1 MSDFFDNIDS
11 SALTHEPEEKEI
23 FVTDKILFVS
33 TYISAN
39 DDKFNDP
46 EFVTS
51 VIKKRLDATDFK
63 AQHLKFRISTMINV
77 AKKNI
82 YTEVRINGTIYD
94 SIDGFKLLWA
104 LNYGV
109 KTVTK
114 KNCVITFPM
123 YFESDINSLIVNQKL
138 ENVVLTASKSYM
150 FDNDIIF
157 KHSKQSDWQYNV
169 PLDTEEIAKLGSII
183 CDKLLTIREFEDPY
197 SEILKLYSYCGYISG
212 LIYNN
217 DIIDFH
223 IRATKLLFDNN
234 QNETVNSK
242 NRMLYREEY
251 PVSPK
256 SISIEKMRQIEEIIR
271 NSTKRIAGIDD
282 VLRIIYMDDEHNW
295 CKRSLYF
302 ISKERKL
309 YYADNSIEDYE
320 FVCWKGFPEQNY
332 SHKSALTVDSD
343 RWYVCN
349 EEPEDIYDDVTNMF
363 IKNIDQ
369 IKKHQNNVIRKLS
382 EIKDGWHTEFDC
394 IVDEYNS
401 GNFLFVIHIGEV
413 VDYHTCTIISA
424 SLGLY
429 GTFDAI
435 IENIKH
441 LFCVQKV
448 KVS

>member
-11 SALTHEPEEKEI
+11 SSLTHEPEDKEI
-23 FVTDKILFVS
+23 FITDKILFVS

-39 DDKFNDP
+39 GDKFNDP

-63 AQHLKFRISTMINV
+63 TQHLKFKISTTTDV
-77 AKKNI
+77 AKENI

-104 LNYGV
+104 LNYGLQ
-109 KTVTK
+109 TVTK
-114 KNCVITFPM
+114 KNCVIAFP
-123 YFESDINSLIVNQKL
+123 NSLIVDQKI
-138 ENVVLTASKSYM
+138 EDVVLTASGLYM

-157 KHSKQSDWQYNV
+157 KNSKQCGRQYNV

-197 SEILKLYSYCGYISG
+197 SEILKFYSYCGYISG
-212 LIYNN
+212 LIDNS
-217 DIIDFH
+217 DIIDLH
-223 IRATKLLFDNN
+223 VQAAMLLFDKN
-234 QNETVNSK
+234 QNKTVDSK

-256 SISIEKMRQIEEIIR
+256 SVSIEKMRQIEEIIG
-271 NSTKRIAGIDD
+271 NSSKRIAGIDD
-282 VLRIIYMDDEHNW
+282 VLRVIYMDDEHNW

-309 YYADNSIEDYE
+309 YSADNSIEDYE

-332 SHKSALTVDSD
+332 SHKSSLTIYSD
-343 RWYVCN
+343 RWYVYN
-349 EEPEDIYDDVTNMF
+349 EEPEDIYNDVTNMF

-382 EIKDGWHTEFDC
+382 EIKDGWQTEFNC
-394 IVDEYNS
+394 VADEYNS

-441 LFCVQKV
+441 LFCAQKV